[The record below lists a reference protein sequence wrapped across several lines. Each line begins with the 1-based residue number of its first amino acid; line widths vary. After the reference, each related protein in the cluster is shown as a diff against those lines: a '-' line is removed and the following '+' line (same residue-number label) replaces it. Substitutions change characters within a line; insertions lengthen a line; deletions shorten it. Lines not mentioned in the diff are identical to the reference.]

1 MDLVQIGGGARHVDQ
16 ILVRQAQM
24 VGVADD
30 FQPGEV
36 AEIDSGG
43 VERWD
48 DCPLVDGFDLR
59 RFEIDGEEFQG

>member
-16 ILVRQAQM
+16 ILVRQAQV

-36 AEIDSGG
+36 AEIDCEG
-43 VERWD
+43 V
-48 DCPLVDGFDLR
+48 
-59 RFEIDGEEFQG
+59 